1 MEFANQR
8 VRIEDWEVDTVL
20 RHRRKDKACLVTL
33 VDGKSRF
40 LIAGKA
46 KSNLLDKNSNIT
58 NVSKNPFPHKKKKKI
73 SGKRLP

>member
-33 VDGKSRF
+33 VHGKSRF

-46 KSNLLDKNSNIT
+46 KS
-58 NVSKNPFPHKKKKKI
+58 KKEAVGGVDMI
-73 SGKRLP
+73 NAL